1 MNNQTTSN
9 THITLILASIIII
22 IAGIMSAVNI
32 INPILMGLFISVI
45 CAQPI
50 GWLKSKKVPQTIALV
65 IVIIVITAFFI
76 GFTEIIGASLSS
88 FKQNIGE
95 YEENLKK
102 MGEGLVSFFNSR
114 GINISF
120 DKISNLVDVSKV
132 MNLTSNVLSQ
142 LGSVMGN
149 TLTIFFLA
157 IFLLL
162 ETESFVLKTK
172 IILKNSQSSHVYFST
187 IIKNIR
193 DYLSIKTGTSLLTGV
208 LIWICLKIIGID
220 YAVIWALIA
229 FLLNYIP
236 NIGSIIAAFPAMLFA
251 LVQMGVTGVIWTS
264 VIFLAVNTLI
274 GSIIEPKVMGKGL
287 GLSTYVVFVSLL
299 FWGFVLGTVGMFLS
313 VPLTMGLKI
322 ALEQNE
328 KTKWI
333 SILLGS
339 ENEATAI
346 AKGDNIEY

>member
-1 MNNQTTSN
+1 MKIETTSN
-9 THITLILASIIII
+9 TPIALILASFIII
-22 IAGIMSAVNI
+22 IAGLMNAVNI
-32 INPILMGLFISVI
+32 INPILMGLFVSII

-50 GWLKSKKVPQTIALV
+50 GWLKSKKVPQTLAL
-65 IVIIVITAFFI
+65 IIVLIGITAFFV

-88 FKQNIGE
+88 FKENTGV
-95 YEENLKK
+95 YEDHLKK
-102 MGEGLVSFFNSR
+102 MGAILISYFDSK
-114 GINISF
+114 GIPISL
-120 DKISNLVDVSKV
+120 DKISNVVDVSKV
-132 MNLTSNVLSQ
+132 MNVTSTLLSS
-142 LGSVMGN
+142 LGSIMGS

-157 IFLLL
+157 VFLLL
-162 ETESFVLKTK
+162 ELEIFQLKTK
-172 IILKNSQSSHVYFST
+172 IILKNSNNSHVYIST

-193 DYLSIKTGTSLLTGV
+193 DYLSIKTGTSLLTGI
-208 LIWICLKIIGID
+208 LIWIFLTILGVD

-236 NIGSIIAAFPAMLFA
+236 NIGSIIAAFPAMLFS
-251 LVQMGVTGVIWTS
+251 LVQLGFSGVIWTT

-313 VPLTMGLKI
+313 VPLTMALKI
-322 ALEQNE
+322 ALEQNK

-333 SILLGS
+333 AILLGS
-339 ENEATAI
+339 DAEALAI
-346 AKGDNIEY
+346 AKAENIE